1 MKGVLKLMSVNE
13 LIAELEKCNP
23 NAKVV
28 IDACDA
34 EGESYIKEIEGIES
48 IQQRQVATQITLI

>member
-1 MKGVLKLMSVNE
+1 MSVNE